1 MSVISS
7 FSALPQMFG
16 HITKRGAALIAAKV
30 YASINALHELLS
42 AGAPVGAER
51 LLLWP
56 HDHSGGSHRHGT
68 ALARNNVC
76 SIDMGDIATAWEI
89 QIGATGTWYRLD
101 RSANQT
107 AVAVATKGP
116 ANIVAYVS
124 PGLDSSNTNVSA
136 GNVSHEAKVLIYNDN
151 TGATNTS
158 VRWRNRTTGTYS
170 STVVATAVSALELL
184 TFTDIP
190 VLEGWNEFDIEVS
203 LDLVEGG
210 TTSVYILSVVQSET
224 RASSQRESDGA
235 GVFTA
240 ASKP

>member
-56 HDHSGGSHRHGT
+56 HDHSGASHRHGT

-76 SIDMGDIATAWEI
+76 SIDMGDGFNALYLANLDWRIDVPIASA
-89 QIGATGTWYRLD
+89 WYRLD
-101 RSANQT
+101 RAANQT

-116 ANIVAYVS
+116 ANLVSYVS
-124 PGLDSSNTNVSA
+124 PGLNSADTNVSA
-136 GNVSHEAKVLIYNDN
+136 GNVSQEAKVLVYNVGSIE
-151 TGATNTS
+151 TQ

-170 STVVATAVSALELL
+170 AAAVSSGGMEWLS
-184 TFTDIP
+184 FTDIP
-190 VLEGWNEFDIEVS
+190 VLEGWNEFDLEFNAGDVNTMFV
-203 LDLVEGG
+203 LC
-210 TTSVYILSVVQSET
+210 VVQSET
-224 RASSQRESDGA
+224 RQSSQRESDGA
-235 GVFTA
+235 GIFTA
-240 ASKP
+240 VSKP